1 MVKQIFGGT
10 IKHSLTLA
18 VAMGTAACAPSEKT
32 DQTPVTYAPPASAE
46 RPNILVIVTD
56 DMGMAD
62 LGSFGSEIETPHLDK
77 LSYDGIRLT
86 NFYASP
92 VCSVT
97 RAKLL
102 TGVDSHKAGLGNMAE
117 DMADNQSGQP
127 GYEGY
132 LNTDVVTIASLLK
145 DSGYNTYLSGKWHL
159 GMTAE
164 TAPSQ
169 RGFER
174 SFTLLSGGASH
185 FSDMLPAYHPD
196 PKAVAP
202 YRRNGEKLEKLPE
215 GFEYSTQ
222 FYVDELIDHIEADED
237 EDKPFFA
244 VLGYTAPHWP
254 LQAPDATIAKYK
266 GRYDKGA
273 DHLRKAR
280 LKRQK
285 QLGIMPL
292 DAEENTAPP
301 KGKDW
306 TTLSASEK
314 ATEIRAMEI
323 YAAMIDEIDQHTGRL
338 IQTLKSK
345 GEFDNTMI
353 IFLSDNGAEGHD
365 MEETWPADKYPKIR
379 ANIDSKHD
387 FSFENMGRPNSYVFY
402 GPNWARAGAP
412 SFRMHKGFPTE
423 GGIRVPAFVHYKG
436 FEQEV
441 VSNRFF
447 NLQDI
452 APTIL
457 DVANVDH
464 PAPMYKGRTVH
475 AMTGQS
481 LVPIFTDA
489 EALVKN
495 GHRLYAGEVLG
506 KYFIRKG
513 PWKMVNMPPPA
524 GTGEWQLYNIET
536 DISEKNDLSAQSP
549 EIKSDLITEWDNYVK
564 ANGVILPDWV
574 SGY

>member
-1 MVKQIFGGT
+1 MANQLFGKT
-10 IKHSLTLA
+10 ITHSITLA
-18 VAMGTAACAPSEKT
+18 VAMSVIACTPNNK
-32 DQTPVTYAPPASAE
+32 DGQTSIISIPDKPAE
-46 RPNILVIVTD
+46 RPNILIIVTD
-56 DMGMAD
+56 DMGIAD
-62 LGSFGSEIETPHLDK
+62 LGSFGSEIETPHLDT
-77 LSYDGIRLT
+77 LSYGGVRLT

-97 RAKLL
+97 RAQLL

-117 DMADNQSGQP
+117 DMAENQSGQP

-132 LNTDVVTIASLLK
+132 LNTDVVTVASLLK

-174 SFTLLSGGASH
+174 TFTLLSGGASH

-222 FYVDELIDHIEADED
+222 FYVDELINHIESDER

-244 VLGYTAPHWP
+244 ILGYTAPHWP

-280 LKRQK
+280 LERQK
-285 QLGIMPL
+285 ELGIIPP
-292 DAEENTAPP
+292 DAEENTLPP

-306 TTLSASEK
+306 IKLSALEK
-314 ATEIRAMEI
+314 TTEIRAMEI

-387 FSFENMGRPNSYVFY
+387 FSYENMGRPNSYVFY

-423 GGIRVPAFVHYKG
+423 GGVRVPAFVHYKG
-436 FEQEV
+436 FEQGAI
-441 VSNRFF
+441 SNRFF
-447 NLQDI
+447 NVQDI
-452 APTIL
+452 VPTIL
-457 DVANVDH
+457 DVANVEH
-464 PAPMYKGRTVH
+464 PAPHYKGRTVH
-475 AMTGQS
+475 SMTGQS
-481 LVPIFTDA
+481 MVPILTDA
-489 EALVKN
+489 DALKQEA
-495 GHRLYAGEVLG
+495 HRIHAGEVLG

-513 PWKMVNMPPPA
+513 SWKMVHMPPPA
-524 GTGEWQLYNIET
+524 GTGEWQLYNIEV
-536 DISEKNDLSAQSP
+536 DISEKNDLSSQNP
-549 EIKSDLITEWDNYVK
+549 DVKNDLIAEWENYVK
-564 ANGVILPDWV
+564 ANNLILPDWV